1 MIKKIVMQQYK
12 GEGKG
17 YDVLHPETDSSM
29 ITDFEEASKD
39 VLVVQMEI
47 NTSDNNDVVS
57 CDHSINDIYNAYTK
71 NHCVIAKV
79 KDNRSQK
86 TPVSVDNYI
95 APLFMAKQ
103 DDETIGGTTY
113 HTNNIT
119 FNIFKD
125 NVALRFLGTCTFNDE
140 SATEDIQDIW
150 SWNLSSNIYE
160 DKANMTQEITAS
172 SKAHQYPSAAAVYS
186 AINNI
191 YDGTIMTDITKR
203 VDGDNTICE
212 YTITDKNP
220 HYAFISGITTS
231 VCTIVPT
238 MIDDN
243 FNEHRILIHNNGLNT
258 LGAQILPSGLLPF
271 GGATTA
277 YSIPAAGMV
286 EIVFRRVAPVLL
298 LVYYNFV
305 DAH

>member
-1 MIKKIVMQQYK
+1 MIKPIVMKQCK
-12 GEGKG
+12 GEANEF
-17 YDVLHPETDSSM
+17 DILHPETDSSM

-47 NTSDNNDVVS
+47 STSDNNDVVF

-79 KDNRSQK
+79 KDYRSQK

-103 DDETIGGTTY
+103 DDETIDGTTY

-160 DKANMTQEITAS
+160 DKANLTQTITAT
-172 SKAHQYPSAAAVYS
+172 SKAHQYPSAAAVYN
-186 AINNI
+186 AIGGAVQI
-191 YDGTIMTDITKR
+191 TQITKTI
-203 VDGDNTICE
+203 DGSNTNCAYPIS
-212 YTITDKNP
+212 DKLP
-220 HYAFISGITTS
+220 HYAIIDDVTTAI
-231 VCTIVPT
+231 CTITPT
-238 MIDDN
+238 IASDN
-243 FNEHRILIHNNGLNT
+243 FNEHRVLVINNNQTT
-258 LGAQILPSGLLPF
+258 LGAQIDASINPI

-277 YSIPAAGMV
+277 YSIPVGGMV
-286 EIVFRRVAPVLL
+286 ELAFRRISANQVLA
-298 LVYYNFV
+298 YYIFV
-305 DAH
+305 NETNI